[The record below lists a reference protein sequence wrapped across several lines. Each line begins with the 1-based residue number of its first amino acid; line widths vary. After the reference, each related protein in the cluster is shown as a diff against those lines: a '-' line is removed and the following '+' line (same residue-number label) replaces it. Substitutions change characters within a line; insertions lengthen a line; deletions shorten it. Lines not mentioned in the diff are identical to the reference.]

1 MKKIVNLLGYEGLKI
16 IIDPSILNFSTDS
29 TILADFV
36 TIKQKDKNIVDLG
49 TGTGYIPLYLTLR
62 TNTKIYGIEI
72 QKDIYDMFVE
82 SVKLNNLEEQIIP
95 IHDDMKNIKKHF
107 LPSSFDVVLTNPP
120 YFKEQLNIN
129 NNEYKSIARHE
140 IKITFEEIAA
150 IAKYLLK
157 DGGTFS
163 LVHIPE
169 RLFELVEILK
179 KNNLEPTRIRY
190 VYSTI
195 NKDEAE
201 LVLIETRKNGKPNQL
216 KILQPLYIT
225 DENNQSTEE
234 LLKVYNFKGETNE
247 KTKDELK

>member
-163 LVHIPE
+163 FVHIPE